1 MKKRVHWIEDG
12 LLFVV
17 RYGKST
23 NAKISDMGAPIVQTY
38 TFDVRQFELANSGRK
53 ITPNE
58 FFALDIRSCLDCPLS
73 GNVNGKSGKC
83 YTHKYMQFAGFLSML
98 RSIGKV
104 QFHPSELT
112 PKLRA
117 DILRMC
123 ADNYVRFG
131 TYGEPSLLPID
142 LVQDMALNASTW
154 TGYTHQARK
163 SWAKPFSAFF
173 MASAHSDKDAISL
186 SGWRSFI
193 TVDKDQTSTGV
204 QCPAS
209 KEANYK
215 SNCAKC
221 ALCSGMTGKGSKNIK
236 INLH

>member
-1 MKKRVHWIEDG
+1 MSRLHWIEDG
-12 LLFVV
+12 LLFVI

-53 ITPNE
+53 ITPAE
-58 FFALDIRSCLDCPLS
+58 FFALDIRNCLDCPLA
-73 GNVNGKSGKC
+73 GNRADGVGKC
-83 YTHKYMQFAGFLSML
+83 YTHKYMQFSGFLSML
-98 RSIGKV
+98 RSIGKETDHSTE
-104 QFHPSELT
+104 FT
-112 PKLRA
+112 PEMRAQVLRW
-117 DILRMC
+117 C
-123 ADNYVRFG
+123 TGSFVRFG
-131 TYGEPSLLPID
+131 TYGEPSLLPLD
-142 LVQDMALNASTW
+142 LVAAMALNASTW

-163 SWAKPFSAFF
+163 RWAQPYANFF

-186 SGWRSFI
+186 TGWRSFV
-193 TVDKDQTSTGV
+193 TVQGDEISTGV

-209 KEANYK
+209 KESGYK

-221 ALCSGMTGKGSKNIK
+221 ALCSGNYGKGTKNVK